1 MLDKFIVGRYLSL
14 DSFMHRLDPRT
25 KIVLVMTFVVVI
37 FMANNFITLAL
48 AALFVSVFVKLSKV
62 PVKFVLKGLK
72 PVMFLVLFTFFIH
85 VFFTEEGEVLFNI
98 WFLEVYSGGIV
109 KGLFIAGRIFLIVG
123 MTTMLTL
130 TTTPVAITDGL
141 ESLLSPLKKI
151 RVPVHEIA
159 LMMSI
164 SLRFIPTLLQETD
177 TLMKA
182 QMSRGVEF
190 SSGSFTSRVK
200 AIIPLLIPLFIS
212 AFKRADDLAVAMEAR
227 GYRGGVGRTKY
238 RKLEMK
244 QEDTIAFMMLATYL
258 VLLLNLRG

>member
-25 KIVLVMTFVVVI
+25 KIIVVMAYVLLV
-37 FMANNFITLAL
+37 FMANNFVTLAL
-48 AALFVSVFVKLSKV
+48 ATIFVGVFVKLSEV
-62 PVKFVLKGLK
+62 PVKFVLKGLR
-72 PVMFLVLFTFFIH
+72 PVMFLVIFTFFIH
-85 VFFTEEGEVLFNI
+85 MFFTKEGEVLFNI

-109 KGLFIAGRIFLIVG
+109 KGFFIAGRIFLIVG

-141 ESLLSPLKKI
+141 ESIMGPLKKI
-151 RVPVHEIA
+151 KVPVHEIA

-177 TLMKA
+177 ILMKA

-190 SSGSFTSRVK
+190 STGSFTSRVK
-200 AIIPLLIPLFIS
+200 AIIPLLIPLFIN
-212 AFKRADDLAVAMEAR
+212 AFKRADDLAIAMEAR
-227 GYRGGVGRTKY
+227 GYRGGDGRTKY
-238 RKLEMK
+238 RKLEMSRS
-244 QEDTIAFMMLATYL
+244 DSVAFAMLATYI
-258 VLLLNLRG
+258 VFLLRLRG